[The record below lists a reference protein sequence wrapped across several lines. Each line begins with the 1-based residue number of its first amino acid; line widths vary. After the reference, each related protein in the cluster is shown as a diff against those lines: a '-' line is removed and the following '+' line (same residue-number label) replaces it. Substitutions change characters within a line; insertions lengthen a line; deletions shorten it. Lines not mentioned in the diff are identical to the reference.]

1 MMNEFEKTME
11 ETFDIQ
17 VEQSAPIQEFK
28 QAKKNSNVND
38 RDKDYEY
45 VRGSLYDLIEKGQEA
60 VNGALEIA
68 QESGHPRA
76 YEVAGNLIKQ
86 TTEMAEKLTDLH
98 RKMKDLD
105 EDKSGPKT
113 VTNNNSMFIG
123 STSDLQKM
131 LKSMGVKNK

>member
-17 VEQSAPIQEFK
+17 VEESAPIQEFK
-28 QAKKNSNVND
+28 QARKNTNVND

-76 YEVAGNLIKQ
+76 FEVAGNLIKQ

-98 RKMKDLD
+98 RKMKDLND
-105 EDKSGPKT
+105 EGSGPKS
-113 VTNNNSMFIG
+113 VTTNNSMFIG

>member
-1 MMNEFEKTME
+1 MNEFEKSME
-11 ETFDIQ
+11 ETFDI
-17 VEQSAPIQEFK
+17 EISKSEPIQEFK
-28 QAKKNSNVND
+28 EAKSKTNIND
-38 RDKDYEY
+38 REKDYEY

-98 RKMKDLD
+98 KKMKDLD
-105 EDKSGPKT
+105 ADTSGPKT
-113 VTNNNSMFIG
+113 VTNNNSMFVG
-123 STSDLQKM
+123 STADLQKM

>member
-17 VEQSAPIQEFK
+17 VEESAPIQEFK
-28 QAKKNSNVND
+28 QARKNTNVND

-76 YEVAGNLIKQ
+76 
-86 TTEMAEKLTDLH
+86 
-98 RKMKDLD
+98 
-105 EDKSGPKT
+105 
-113 VTNNNSMFIG
+113 F
-123 STSDLQKM
+123 
-131 LKSMGVKNK
+131 

>member
-1 MMNEFEKTME
+1 MNEFEKSME
-11 ETFDIQ
+11 ETFDI
-17 VEQSAPIQEFK
+17 EISKSEPIQEFK
-28 QAKKNSNVND
+28 ELKKKSSLDD

-105 EDKSGPKT
+105 VDTSGPKT

>member
-17 VEQSAPIQEFK
+17 VEESAPIQEFK
-28 QAKKNSNVND
+28 QARKNTNVND

-76 YEVAGNLIKQ
+76 FEVAGNLIKQ
-86 TTEMAEKLTDLH
+86 TTEMAE
-98 RKMKDLD
+98 
-105 EDKSGPKT
+105 
-113 VTNNNSMFIG
+113 
-123 STSDLQKM
+123 
-131 LKSMGVKNK
+131 

>member
-28 QAKKNSNVND
+28 QARKNTNVND

-76 YEVAGNLIKQ
+76 FEVAGNLIKQ

-98 RKMKDLD
+98 RKMKDLNA
-105 EDKSGPKT
+105 EESGPKS

>member
-17 VEQSAPIQEFK
+17 VEESAPIQEFK
-28 QAKKNSNVND
+28 QAKNNTKIND

-76 YEVAGNLIKQ
+76 FEVAGNLIKQ

-98 RKMKDLD
+98 RKMKDLNA
-105 EDKSGPKT
+105 EESGPKS

>member
-1 MMNEFEKTME
+1 MNEFEKTME

-28 QAKKNSNVND
+28 QAKKNAGVND